1 VIGARDTQQAPG
13 VEAHELIYEQAMR
26 RIAALSETWQQAV
39 DRVGARAAVPAPAA
53 PLDPAP
59 LDPAPLDAAQLD
71 PAQLDPA
78 PPERAPVEPV
88 ATDTGTVPAVIRS
101 IGATETAEL
110 VAARAEAPRWR
121 RSLVS

>member
-59 LDPAPLDAAQLD
+59 LDPAALD